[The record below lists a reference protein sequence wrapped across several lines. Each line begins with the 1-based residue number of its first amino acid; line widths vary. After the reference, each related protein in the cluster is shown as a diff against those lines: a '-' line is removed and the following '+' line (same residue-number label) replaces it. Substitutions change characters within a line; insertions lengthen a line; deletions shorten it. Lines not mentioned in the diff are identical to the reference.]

1 VVAHAAAVSK
11 QMLEAGGTDDELAR
25 RFAEMMRQD
34 ARKVLSEREART
46 AELAAPFDQLWQG
59 LSRYW
64 QKKRESQKQ

>member
-1 VVAHAAAVSK
+1 VVATAAEVSR
-11 QMLEAGGTDDELAR
+11 QMLEAGGSDEELAKKFGER
-25 RFAEMMRQD
+25 MRQD
-34 ARKVLSEREART
+34 VRKSLPEREARA